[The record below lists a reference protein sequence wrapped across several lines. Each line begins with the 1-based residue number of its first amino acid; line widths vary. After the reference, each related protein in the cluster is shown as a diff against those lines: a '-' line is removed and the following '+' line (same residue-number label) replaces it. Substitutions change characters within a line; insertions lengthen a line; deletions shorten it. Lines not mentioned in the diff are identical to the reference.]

1 MIGRLPYARFR
12 SNASQD
18 SLTSAW
24 VSNIVALLVGLGA
37 TSVLALALLW
47 RLGSWHVDQSEALNE
62 DEGLPIGSEAPQV
75 ACHARDQEFHLTLV
89 GRTAFVAIGTFGC
102 EPCRDL
108 LSVAARHPATAHMRL
123 VYLSDTDQ
131 IEVDPQVAPL
141 WEIYRFHDEDAA
153 RRQWRAPVSPYFHVI
168 DEHGRVRA
176 KGVANR
182 PEHLDRLLSLQPA
195 VFDGTPVAQMAAQG
209 G

>member
-1 MIGRLPYARFR
+1 ML
-12 SNASQD
+12 
-18 SLTSAW
+18 
-24 VSNIVALLVGLGA
+24 GLG
-37 TSVLALALLW
+37 LLW

-89 GRTAFVAIGTFGC
+89 GRISFVAMGTFGC
-102 EPCRDL
+102 RPCTEL
-108 LSVAARHPATAHMRL
+108 LSVAAQHPATAYMRL

-131 IEVDPQVAPL
+131 VEIDPQIAAV
-141 WEIYRFHDEDAA
+141 WELYRFHDEEAA
-153 RRQWRAPVSPYFHVI
+153 RRQWRAPVSPYFHVV

-195 VFDGTPVAQMAAQG
+195 VFERTAAAQTAQG